1 MQQTPR
7 LTLGYLHHAAAV
19 GAAEQLEAI
28 ELQSL
33 PYLKVGDR
41 RTIVA
46 RLQRAAAG
54 RGPETP
60 EEERA
65 RKEARWDASWARLR
79 GMFGGAG
86 AR

>member
-7 LTLGYLHHAAAV
+7 LTLGYLHHAHAV

-28 ELQSL
+28 EMQSL
-33 PYLKVGDR
+33 PYLKVADR
-41 RTIVA
+41 RTVVA
-46 RLQRAAAG
+46 RLQRAASG

-65 RKEARWDASWARLR
+65 RKEAGWDASWARLR
-79 GMFGGAG
+79 GMFGRSG

>member
-1 MQQTPR
+1 MQQSPR
-7 LTLGYLHHAAAV
+7 VTLAYLHHAAAV

-33 PYLKVGDR
+33 PYLKGADR
-41 RTIVA
+41 QTIVA
-46 RLQRAAAG
+46 RLQRAASG

-60 EEERA
+60 DEERA

-79 GMFGGAG
+79 GMFGRTG